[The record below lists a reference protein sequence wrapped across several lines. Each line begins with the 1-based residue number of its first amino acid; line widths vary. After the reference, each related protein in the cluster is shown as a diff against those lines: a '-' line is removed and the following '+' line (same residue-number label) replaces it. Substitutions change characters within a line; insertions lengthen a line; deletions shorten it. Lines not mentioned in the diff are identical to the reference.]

1 MRHRVERVN
10 NLIRDELSKI
20 LSRELEFPGSLVTI
34 IEVETN
40 KDMKGAK
47 VRLSVLPSEKSAQ
60 VLRSLND
67 EHDWLQHLLLQRI
80 NIKPMPKIVFEI
92 DHNIKEI
99 ARIEE
104 L

>member
-1 MRHRVERVN
+1 
-10 NLIRDELSKI
+10 LIRDELSKI

>member
-67 EHDWLQHLLLQRI
+67 EHYWLQHLLLQRI